1 MEDSGLEAVFRAGY
15 ESGCANGYSSTPE
28 DEFQHY
34 LSALKWEKRQEV
46 LDGKGKTQEKLQA

>member
-1 MEDSGLEAVFRAGY
+1 MEDSELEAVFRAGY

-46 LDGKGKTQEKLQA
+46 SNGKSKTQTELQA